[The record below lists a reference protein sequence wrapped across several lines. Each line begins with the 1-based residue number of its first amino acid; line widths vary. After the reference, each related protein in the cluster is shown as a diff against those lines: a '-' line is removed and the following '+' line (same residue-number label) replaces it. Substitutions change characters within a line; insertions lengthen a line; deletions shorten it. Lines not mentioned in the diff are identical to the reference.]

1 MIIHNIIPNRDRLFS
16 KFNMAPDPFCLH
28 CRVLHD
34 NSHIFSECQ
43 LVREAWFWTRQRLLD
58 MVPQENA
65 STSNFEFINLMFDS
79 YVLENEVIWIL
90 GIWVELVWNFVIC
103 KKKSLNL
110 ETVKSEI
117 SLRFITHQ
125 NSNLPALAHIND
137 LQD

>member
-1 MIIHNIIPNRDRLFS
+1 
-16 KFNMAPDPFCLH
+16 
-28 CRVLHD
+28 
-34 NSHIFSECQ
+34 
-43 LVREAWFWTRQRLLD
+43 

-79 YVLENEVIWIL
+79 YVMENEVIWIL

-125 NSNLPALAHIND
+125 NSNLPALAHING